1 MRRTGILCHI
11 SSLPSPYGI
20 GSFGK
25 QAYDFVDFLVESK
38 QSYWQILPL
47 GPTSYGDSPYQTFS
61 AFANNP
67 YFIDLDFLVKEKLI
81 KKSDIKATFESEQY
95 VDYDKLYKERFKI
108 LKIAFNHFNR
118 SEQAYQD
125 FLLKESHW
133 VYDYAL
139 FMALKDHHGGDSWL
153 YWEDKIRLRDEQTLD
168 HYRSLLKEETE
179 FYQFLQYKSYEQWF
193 KLKTYANERHVEI
206 IGDMPIYVSY
216 DSSDVWANPE
226 MFDLDQERLPYHVAG
241 VPPDNFSA
249 DGQLWGNPLYNWAY
263 LEKHEYSF
271 WVDRV
276 KSSMELYDMIR
287 IDHFIGFV
295 NFYSIKYGEKTAV
308 DGEWKKGP
316 GKKLFDVIKEKL
328 GYVNII
334 AEDLGV
340 VTDDVRA
347 LLTYTGFPGMK
358 LLQFAFDSREES
370 DYIPHLY
377 TRNVIAYTGTHDNPT
392 TASWFEMMPEAD
404 LNYCLDYIN
413 HKGSGSKV
421 DSLIKATLGCI
432 ADTAI
437 IPIQDYLHLKS
448 EGRMNIPSTLGNNW
462 RWRLTKKDLSKK
474 LQNKIKHFTELY
486 GRVYEKED

>member
-1 MRRTGILCHI
+1 MRRSGILCHI

-25 QAYDFVDFLVESK
+25 KAYEFVDFLKQAK

-67 YFIDLDFLVKEKLI
+67 YFIDLDFLVEENLLDQK
-81 KKSDIKATFESEQY
+81 DIKATYHSERY
-95 VDYDKLYKERFKI
+95 VDYDLLYKERFDV
-108 LKIAFNHFNR
+108 LRIAFHNFNL
-118 SEQAYQD
+118 SDASYKK
-125 FLLKESHW
+125 FLEKEGFW

-139 FMALKDHHGGDSWL
+139 FMALKGHHEGDSWL
-153 YWEDKIRLRDEQTLD
+153 YWDEKIRLRDEKTLN
-168 HYRSLLKEETE
+168 HFRALLKDDIE
-179 FYQFLQYKSYEQWF
+179 FYLFLQFKAYEQWF
-193 KLKTYANERHVEI
+193 KLKKYANDNGVEI
-206 IGDMPIYVSY
+206 VGDMPIYVSY
-216 DSSDVWANPE
+216 DSSDVWANPN

-241 VPPDNFSA
+241 VPPDNYSD
-249 DGQLWGNPLYNWAY
+249 DGQLWGNPLYDWAY
-263 LEKHEYSF
+263 LEKHDFS
-271 WVDRV
+271 WWIDRV
-276 KSSMELYDMIR
+276 KSSMELFDMIR

-295 NFYSIKYGEKTAV
+295 NFFSIKYGKKTAKE
-308 DGEWKKGP
+308 GEWKKGP
-316 GKKLFDVIKEKL
+316 GKKLFDSIKKHI
-328 GYVNII
+328 GHVNII

-347 LLTYTGFPGMK
+347 LLKETGFPGMK

-377 TRNVIAYTGTHDNPT
+377 PKNVIAYTGTHDNQT
-392 TASWFEMMPEAD
+392 TASWFETLPSED
-404 LNYCLDYIN
+404 LSYCIDYIN
-413 HKGSGSKV
+413 HQGDGSPV
-421 DSLIKATLGCI
+421 DSLIKSTLGCV

-448 EGRMNIPSTLGNNW
+448 EGRMNVPSTLGNNW
-462 RWRLTKKDLSKK
+462 RWRLTDSELSEE
-474 LQNKIKHFTELY
+474 LNEKIKHFTELY